1 MCNRWDLAVSAS
13 PRCVLKRTGADVTC
27 QRRKPAQV
35 VPKVPELGVCGR
47 DVMFACACPPYIYS
61 VAPTRRILYGKGV
74 VLDKTFFGQSR
85 GAEKADA
92 KLDQLFPLE

>member
-1 MCNRWDLAVSAS
+1 
-13 PRCVLKRTGADVTC
+13 
-27 QRRKPAQV
+27 
-35 VPKVPELGVCGR
+35 
-47 DVMFACACPPYIYS
+47 MFACACPPYIDS